1 MIKAFTII
9 LSSLVVVG
17 CTLGRTSK
25 TWERVVHAPR
35 PSPASKDRPG
45 EYADALHAELERA
58 KVPHKVVTYNY
69 PFYSKFDGHG
79 TAERTSVIYRDV
91 ASPRYPWWLMDA
103 NLSRPIWLPSQSV
116 QQQVSFFLRRPSTVV
131 TLREYMSED
140 GKSLPAVERKA
151 VKPAPRVRS
160 EPVAEKRV
168 VRKAASSP
176 VMERS
181 ERVTVPPA
189 PVDVPMAAPRPLFR
203 PAGVPLRPLWGK
215 PESDAG
221 Q

>member
-35 PSPASKDRPG
+35 PSSASKDRPG

-131 TLREYMSED
+131 TLREYMNED
-140 GKSLPAVERKA
+140 GRSLADGERKA
-151 VKPAPRVRS
+151 MRPVATVHS
-160 EPVAEKRV
+160 EPVAHKRV
-168 VRKAASSP
+168 ARKAAPSP
-176 VMERS
+176 TVERGEPLS
-181 ERVTVPPA
+181 VPPA
-189 PVDVPMAAPRPLFR
+189 PVIVPIAAPRPLFR
-203 PAGVPLRPLWGK
+203 PAGVPLRPLWSK